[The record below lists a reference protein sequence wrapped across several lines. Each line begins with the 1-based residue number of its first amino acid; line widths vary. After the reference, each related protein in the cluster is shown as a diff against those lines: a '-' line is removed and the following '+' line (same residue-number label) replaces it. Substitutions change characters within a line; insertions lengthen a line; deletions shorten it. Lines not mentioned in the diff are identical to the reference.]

1 MEILCFISIH
11 YWYIDIPYMNN
22 ERWDFTKNR
31 NSHETILQPDLFS
44 IKSTTLN
51 QMIKSDLV
59 TDRGV
64 TIPFL
69 FLQATIWIYYLSQL
83 LSESRLFLDGR

>member
-11 YWYIDIPYMNN
+11 YMNN

-31 NSHETILQPDLFS
+31 NSHETIRQPDLFS

-59 TDRGV
+59 TDRGCY
-64 TIPFL
+64 I
-69 FLQATIWIYYLSQL
+69 S
-83 LSESRLFLDGR
+83 G